1 MNDLNSIDQV
11 EDQVEDQIQK
21 QKIQRQIIK
30 NKVKRKNLIVYSSV
44 YFFLALMV
52 VVAIIP
58 FWIVIINATRDGMA
72 IQTKG
77 ITLIPGT
84 SLVDNYKILVQNVDI
99 VRGFGNSLKIAILV
113 TVLSGYFSALT
124 AYGFHMY
131 NFKGKNVL
139 FGIILVFMMVPSQLA
154 FLGYVKWMT
163 QLGLMDTHAA
173 LIIPSIA
180 SIGTV
185 FFLRAYISSA
195 LSKEIIESARMD
207 GAGEFYIFHKIAL
220 PLMAPGVATMS
231 IFTFI
236 GSWNNYLSARVILS
250 SKQNETLP
258 MVISSLKA
266 LRIWYQNQGAIYLG
280 FSISIVPIVIVF
292 IFASKYL
299 IENISA
305 GAVKG

>member
-1 MNDLNSIDQV
+1 MNKDKLIDQEIDQV
-11 EDQVEDQIQK
+11 QLERMK
-21 QKIQRQIIK
+21 ALK
-30 NKVKRKNLIVYSSV
+30 KRKRKKIIVYSLV
-44 YFFLALMV
+44 YLALSIMV
-52 VVAIIP
+52 VVAVIP

-72 IQTKG
+72 ISTQG
-77 ITLIPGT
+77 VTLIPGK
-84 SLVDNYKILVQNVDI
+84 SLAANYKILVENVNI
-99 VRGFGNSLKIAILV
+99 TRGFFNSLKIATLV
-113 TVLSGYFSALT
+113 TLLSGYFSALT
-124 AYGFHMY
+124 AYGFY
-131 NFKGKNVL
+131 LYDFKGKNFL
-139 FGIILVFMMVPSQLA
+139 FGLILVFMMIPSQLA

-163 QLGLMDTHAA
+163 QLGLMDNHAA
-173 LIIPSIA
+173 LIIPAVA

-195 LSKEIIESARMD
+195 MSKELIESARIE
-207 GAGEFYIFHKIAL
+207 GAGEFYIFHRIGL
-220 PLMAPGVATMS
+220 PLMSPGISTMS

-250 SKQNETLP
+250 SKENETLP

-266 LRIWYQNQGAIYLG
+266 LRIWHQNQGAVYLG
-280 FSISIVPIVIVF
+280 FAISIVPIVVVF

>member
-1 MNDLNSIDQV
+1 MSNKNHDLDERQLKKIKDQ
-11 EDQVEDQIQK
+11 K
-21 QKIQRQIIK
+21 KR
-30 NKVKRKNLIVYSSV
+30 KRKNIVVYTIVYTLLA
-44 YFFLALMV
+44 FLV
-52 VVAIIP
+52 VIAIVP

-72 IQTKG
+72 ISTQG
-77 ITLIPGT
+77 ITLFPG
-84 SLVDNYKILVQNVDI
+84 SSLKANYEILVDNVDI
-99 VRGFGNSLKIAILV
+99 IGGFFNSLKIATLV

-124 AYGFHMY
+124 AYGFYMY
-131 NFKGKNVL
+131 NFKGKNFL
-139 FGIILVFMMVPSQLA
+139 FGLILVFMMIPSQLA

-173 LIIPSIA
+173 LIIPAVA

-185 FFLRAYISSA
+185 FFLRAYISSS
-195 LSKEIIESARMD
+195 LSKSIIESARID
-207 GAGEFYIFHKIAL
+207 GAGEFHIFHKIAL

-250 SKQNETLP
+250 SKENETLP

-266 LRIWYQNQGAIYLG
+266 LKIWHQNQGAVYLG
-280 FSISIVPIVIVF
+280 FAISIVPIVVVF

>member
-1 MNDLNSIDQV
+1 MNNTENRD
-11 EDQVEDQIQK
+11 
-21 QKIQRQIIK
+21 
-30 NKVKRKNLIVYSSV
+30 KVKIKKNRKMDKFLVYGII
-44 YFFLALMV
+44 YTFLAV
-52 VVAIIP
+52 VVIVSVIP
-58 FWIVIINATRDGMA
+58 FWIVLINSTRDGVS
-72 IQTKG
+72 ISTQGLTIFPGKS
-77 ITLIPGT
+77 LIE
-84 SLVDNYKILVQNVDI
+84 NYKILTENTDI
-99 VRGFGNSLKIAILV
+99 MRGFMNSLKIAVMV
-113 TVLSGYFSALT
+113 TFLSGYFSALT

-131 NFKGKNVL
+131 EFKGKNFL

-185 FFLRAYISSA
+185 FFLRAYISSS

-207 GAGEFYIFHKIAL
+207 GASELYIFHRIAL

-250 SKQNETLP
+250 SKDLETLP

-280 FSISIVPIVIVF
+280 FAISIVPIVVVF

>member
-1 MNDLNSIDQV
+1 MSNVSNQEQV
-11 EDQVEDQIQK
+11 EAMKERRKKEIQK
-21 QKIQRQIIK
+21 R
-30 NKVKRKNLIVYSSV
+30 KRKNAVVYSV
-44 YFFLALMV
+44 IYLILAFLV
-52 VVAIIP
+52 VVAVVP
-58 FWIVIINATRDGMA
+58 FWIVLINATRDGMS
-72 IQTKG
+72 ISTQG
-77 ITLIPGT
+77 LTLIPGS
-84 SLVDNYKILVQNVDI
+84 SLVANYEILIENANVVQ
-99 VRGFGNSLKIAILV
+99 GFWNSMKIAVLS

-124 AYGFHMY
+124 AYGFHLY

-139 FGIILVFMMVPSQLA
+139 FGLILIFMMIPSQLA

-185 FFLRAYISSA
+185 FFLRAYISSSM
-195 LSKEIIESARMD
+195 SKSIIESARID
-207 GAGEFYIFHKIAL
+207 GAGEFHIFHKIGL

-231 IFTFI
+231 LFTFI

-250 SKQNETLP
+250 SKENETLP

-266 LRIWYQNQGAIYLG
+266 LRIWHQNQGAIYLG
-280 FSISIVPIVIVF
+280 FAISIVPIVIVF

>member
-1 MNDLNSIDQV
+1 MNNTGNRD
-11 EDQVEDQIQK
+11 
-21 QKIQRQIIK
+21 
-30 NKVKRKNLIVYSSV
+30 KVKIKKKRKMDKFLVYGII
-44 YFFLALMV
+44 YTFLAV
-52 VVAIIP
+52 VVIVSVIP
-58 FWIVIINATRDGMA
+58 FWIVLINSTRDGVS
-72 IQTKG
+72 ISTQGLTIFPG
-77 ITLIPGT
+77 RSLIE
-84 SLVDNYKILVQNVDI
+84 NYKILTENTDI
-99 VRGFGNSLKIAILV
+99 MRGFMNSLKIAVMV
-113 TVLSGYFSALT
+113 TFLSGYFSALT

-131 NFKGKNVL
+131 EFKGKNFL

-185 FFLRAYISSA
+185 FFLRAYISSS

-207 GAGEFYIFHKIAL
+207 GASELYIFHRIAL

-250 SKQNETLP
+250 SKDLETLP

-280 FSISIVPIVIVF
+280 FAISIVPIVVVF

>member
-1 MNDLNSIDQV
+1 MVDAKN
-11 EDQVEDQIQK
+11 
-21 QKIQRQIIK
+21 QKIK
-30 NKVKRKNLIVYSSV
+30 DEKKKKRKKIIVYSLV
-44 YFFLALMV
+44 YTFLAIMV
-52 VVAIIP
+52 VVTIVP

-72 IQTKG
+72 ISTQG
-77 ITLIPGT
+77 ITLIPGS
-84 SLVDNYKILVQNVDI
+84 SLFANYEILTDNVDI
-99 VRGFGNSLKIAILV
+99 ARGFFNSLKIAVLV

-131 NFKGKNVL
+131 NFRGKNFL
-139 FGIILVFMMVPSQLA
+139 FGLILVFMMIPSQLA

-185 FFLRAYISSA
+185 FFLRAYISSSM
-195 LSKEIIESARMD
+195 SKEIIESARID
-207 GAGEFYIFHKIAL
+207 GAGEFRIFHKIAL

-250 SKQNETLP
+250 SKENETLP

-266 LRIWYQNQGAIYLG
+266 LRIWYQNQGAVYLG
-280 FSISIVPIVIVF
+280 FAISIVPIVVVF

>member
-1 MNDLNSIDQV
+1 MSNLSHQEQV
-11 EDQVEDQIQK
+11 DEMQR
-21 QKIQRQIIK
+21 QKIIDEKKR
-30 NKVKRKNLIVYSSV
+30 KRKNFIVYSIV
-44 YFFLALMV
+44 YFFLALLV

-58 FWIVIINATRDGMA
+58 FWIVIINATRDGMD
-72 IQTKG
+72 ISTQG
-77 ITLIPGT
+77 ITIFPGS
-84 SLVDNYKILVQNVDI
+84 SLKENYRILTDNVDV
-99 VRGFGNSLKIAILV
+99 VRGFWNSLKIATLV

-131 NFKGKNVL
+131 NFKGKNFL
-139 FGIILVFMMVPSQLA
+139 FGIILVFMMIPSQLA

-173 LIIPSIA
+173 LIIPSMA

-195 LSKEIIESARMD
+195 LSKGIIESARID
-207 GAGEFYIFHKIAL
+207 GAGELYIFHRIGL
-220 PLMAPGVATMS
+220 PMMAPGVATMS

-250 SKQNETLP
+250 SKENETLP

-266 LRIWYQNQGAIYLG
+266 LRIWHQNQGAVYLG
-280 FSISIVPIVIVF
+280 FAISIVPIVVVF

-305 GAVKG
+305 GAIKG

>member
-1 MNDLNSIDQV
+1 MSSASNADVNKRSRKLEN
-11 EDQVEDQIQK
+11 
-21 QKIQRQIIK
+21 KIKRDKLIIY
-30 NKVKRKNLIVYSSV
+30 IVV
-44 YFFLALMV
+44 YTFLALLVLVSV
-52 VVAIIP
+52 VP
-58 FWIVIINATRDGMA
+58 FWIVLINSTRDGMS
-72 IQTKG
+72 ISTQG
-77 ITLIPGT
+77 MSLFPGK
-84 SLVDNYKILVQNVDI
+84 SLVENYKILTSNADVVQ
-99 VRGFGNSLKIAILV
+99 GFLNSLKISILV
-113 TVLSGYFSALT
+113 TILSGYFSALT

-131 NFKGKNVL
+131 NFRGKNFL

-185 FFLRAYISSA
+185 FFLRAYISSS
-195 LSKEIIESARMD
+195 LSKELIESARID
-207 GAGEFYIFHKIAL
+207 GAGELYIFHRIAL

-250 SKQNETLP
+250 SKGKETLP

-266 LRIWYQNQGAIYLG
+266 LKIWHQNQGAIYLG
-280 FSISIVPIVIVF
+280 FAISIIPIVVVF

>member
-1 MNDLNSIDQV
+1 MSKTNQVAPTLN
-11 EDQVEDQIQK
+11 QK
-21 QKIQRQIIK
+21 QKKQKRDKIMVYAII
-30 NKVKRKNLIVYSSV
+30 YSL
-44 YFFLALMV
+44 LALLVIISV
-52 VVAIIP
+52 VP
-58 FWIVIINATRDGMA
+58 FWIVLINATRDGVS
-72 IQTKG
+72 ISTQG
-77 ITLIPGT
+77 ITLIPGK
-84 SLVDNYKILVQNVDI
+84 SLVENYKILTSNVD
-99 VRGFGNSLKIAILV
+99 VMRGFWNSLKIAILV

-131 NFKGKNVL
+131 NFKGKNFL
-139 FGIILVFMMVPSQLA
+139 FGIILVFMMIPSQLS

-163 QLGLMDTHAA
+163 QLNLMDNHLA

-185 FFLRAYISSA
+185 FFLRAYISSS
-195 LSKEIIESARMD
+195 LSKEIIESARID
-207 GAGEFYIFHKIAL
+207 GAGELYIFHRIAL

-250 SKQNETLP
+250 SKANETLP

-266 LRIWYQNQGAIYLG
+266 LKIWYQNQGAIYLG
-280 FSISIVPIVIVF
+280 FAISIIPIVIVF

>member
-1 MNDLNSIDQV
+1 MSKLDS
-11 EDQVEDQIQK
+11 
-21 QKIQRQIIK
+21 K
-30 NKVKRKNLIVYSSV
+30 NQLEEAKRKRKNIIVYSCI
-44 YFFLALMV
+44 YLFLALLV

-72 IQTKG
+72 ISTQGVT
-77 ITLIPGT
+77 IFPGT
-84 SLVDNYKILVQNVDI
+84 SLKENYEILVKNVDV
-99 VRGFGNSLKIAILV
+99 VRGFLNSLKIALLV

-131 NFKGKNVL
+131 DFKFKNFL
-139 FGIILVFMMVPSQLA
+139 FGIILIFMMIPSQLA

-163 QLGLMDTHAA
+163 QLGLMDNHLA
-173 LIIPSIA
+173 LIIPAVA

-185 FFLRAYISSA
+185 FFLRAYISSS
-195 LSKEIIESARMD
+195 LSKEIIESARID
-207 GAGEFYIFHKIAL
+207 GAGELYIFHRIAL

-250 SKQNETLP
+250 SKANETLP

-266 LRIWYQNQGAIYLG
+266 LKIWHQNQGAIYLG
-280 FSISIVPIVIVF
+280 FAISIIPIVVVF

>member
-1 MNDLNSIDQV
+1 MSDLNNFEKADDQV
-11 EDQVEDQIQK
+11 QK
-21 QKIQRQIIK
+21 LNIQREK
-30 NKVKRKNLIVYSSV
+30 VKKKVKRKKALVYSVV
-44 YFFLALMV
+44 YLFLAFLV
-52 VVAIIP
+52 VVAVVP
-58 FWIVIINATRDGMA
+58 FWIVIINSTRDGMS
-72 IQTKG
+72 ISTQG
-77 ITLIPGT
+77 MTLIPGR
-84 SLVDNYKILVQNVDI
+84 SLVENYKILVENVDI
-99 VRGFGNSLKIAILV
+99 GRGFFNSLKIATLV

-131 NFKGKNVL
+131 NFKGKNFL
-139 FGIILVFMMVPSQLA
+139 FGIILIFMMVPSQLA

-163 QLGLMDTHAA
+163 QLGLMDTHSA

-185 FFLRAYISSA
+185 FFLRAYISAA
-195 LSKEIIESARMD
+195 LSKEIIESARID
-207 GAGEFYIFHKIAL
+207 GAGELYIFHRIAL

-250 SKQNETLP
+250 SKENETLP

-266 LRIWYQNQGAIYLG
+266 LKIWYLNQGAIYLG
-280 FSISIVPIVIVF
+280 FAISIVPIVVVF

>member
-1 MNDLNSIDQV
+1 MSKTNPTLN
-11 EDQVEDQIQK
+11 QK
-21 QKIQRQIIK
+21 QKKQKRDKIMVYAII
-30 NKVKRKNLIVYSSV
+30 YSL
-44 YFFLALMV
+44 LALLVIISV
-52 VVAIIP
+52 VP
-58 FWIVIINATRDGMA
+58 FWIVLINATRDGVS
-72 IQTKG
+72 ISTQG
-77 ITLIPGT
+77 ITLIPGK
-84 SLVDNYKILVQNVDI
+84 SLVENYKILTSNVD
-99 VRGFGNSLKIAILV
+99 VMRGFWNSLKIAILV

-131 NFKGKNVL
+131 NFKGKNFL
-139 FGIILVFMMVPSQLA
+139 FGIILVFMMIPSQLS

-163 QLGLMDTHAA
+163 QLNLMDNHLA

-185 FFLRAYISSA
+185 FFLRAYISSS
-195 LSKEIIESARMD
+195 LSKEIIESARID
-207 GAGEFYIFHKIAL
+207 GAGELYIFHRIAL

-250 SKQNETLP
+250 SKANETLP

-266 LRIWYQNQGAIYLG
+266 LKIWYQNQGAIYLG
-280 FSISIVPIVIVF
+280 FAISIIPIVIVF

>member
-1 MNDLNSIDQV
+1 MKDNRV
-11 EDQVEDQIQK
+11 KEQISPQTDE
-21 QKIQRQIIK
+21 QRRKEIRR
-30 NKVKRKNLIVYSSV
+30 NKAKKVMVYSLI
-44 YFFLALMV
+44 YLFLAFLV
-52 VVAIIP
+52 VIAVIP
-58 FWIVIINATRDGMA
+58 FWIVLINATRDGMS
-72 IQTKG
+72 ISTQG
-77 ITLIPGT
+77 ISLIPGT
-84 SLVDNYKILVQNVDI
+84 SLVENYRILVDNVDV
-99 VRGFGNSLKIAILV
+99 VRGFMNSLKIAVAV

-124 AYGFHMY
+124 AYGFHVF
-131 NFKGKNVL
+131 NFRGKNVL
-139 FGIILVFMMVPSQLA
+139 FGLILIFMMVPSQLA
-154 FLGYVKWMT
+154 FLGYVRLMT
-163 QLGLMDTHAA
+163 QIGLMDNHLA
-173 LIIPSIA
+173 LIIPAIA

-185 FFLRAYISSA
+185 FFLRAYISSS
-195 LSKEIIESARMD
+195 LGKEVIEAARID
-207 GAGEFYIFHKIAL
+207 GAGELYIFHRIAL

-250 SKQNETLP
+250 SKANETLP

-280 FSISIVPIVIVF
+280 FAISIVPIVVVF

>member
-1 MNDLNSIDQV
+1 MT
-11 EDQVEDQIQK
+11 
-21 QKIQRQIIK
+21 
-30 NKVKRKNLIVYSSV
+30 NLITKSQDADQAQLLRRIEKKKDRRKKLVVFSMVYS
-44 YFFLALMV
+44 FLFLLV

-72 IQTKG
+72 ISTQGVT
-77 ITLIPGT
+77 IIPGT
-84 SLVDNYKILVQNVDI
+84 SLKENYEILVKNVNV
-99 VRGFGNSLKIAILV
+99 VRGFLNSLKIALLV
-113 TVLSGYFSALT
+113 TILSGYFSALT

-131 NFKGKNVL
+131 NFRFKNFL
-139 FGIILVFMMVPSQLA
+139 FGIILIFMMIPSQLA

-163 QLGLMDTHAA
+163 QLGLMDNHLA
-173 LIIPSIA
+173 LIIPAVA

-185 FFLRAYISSA
+185 FFLRAYISSS
-195 LSKEIIESARMD
+195 LSKEIIESARID
-207 GAGEFYIFHKIAL
+207 GAGELYIFHRIAL

-250 SKQNETLP
+250 SKENETLP

-266 LRIWYQNQGAIYLG
+266 LQIWHQNQGAIYLG
-280 FSISIVPIVIVF
+280 FAISIIPIVVVF

>member
-1 MNDLNSIDQV
+1 MSNKNHDLDERQLKKIKDQ
-11 EDQVEDQIQK
+11 K
-21 QKIQRQIIK
+21 KR
-30 NKVKRKNLIVYSSV
+30 KRKNIVVYTIVYTLLA
-44 YFFLALMV
+44 FLV
-52 VVAIIP
+52 VIAIVP

-72 IQTKG
+72 ISTQG
-77 ITLIPGT
+77 ITLFPG
-84 SLVDNYKILVQNVDI
+84 SSLKANYEILVDNVDI
-99 VRGFGNSLKIAILV
+99 IGGFFNSLKIATLV

-124 AYGFHMY
+124 AYGFYMY
-131 NFKGKNVL
+131 NFKGKNFL
-139 FGIILVFMMVPSQLA
+139 FGLILMFMMIPSQLA

-173 LIIPSIA
+173 LIIPAVA

-185 FFLRAYISSA
+185 FFLRAYISSS
-195 LSKEIIESARMD
+195 LSKSIIESARID
-207 GAGEFYIFHKIAL
+207 GAGEFHIFHKIAL

-250 SKQNETLP
+250 SKENETLP

-266 LRIWYQNQGAIYLG
+266 LKIWHQNQGAVYLG
-280 FSISIVPIVIVF
+280 FAISIVPIVVVF

>member
-1 MNDLNSIDQV
+1 MSKSLNSASTADMNKKSRKL
-11 EDQVEDQIQK
+11 ES
-21 QKIQRQIIK
+21 KI
-30 NKVKRKNLIVYSSV
+30 KRDKLIVYIVV
-44 YFFLALMV
+44 YAFLALLVLVSV
-52 VVAIIP
+52 VP
-58 FWIVIINATRDGMA
+58 FWIVLINATRDGMS
-72 IQTKG
+72 ISTQG
-77 ITLIPGT
+77 MSLFPGK
-84 SLVDNYKILVQNVDI
+84 SLVENYKILTSNADVVQ
-99 VRGFGNSLKIAILV
+99 GFLNSLKISVLV
-113 TVLSGYFSALT
+113 TILSGYFSALT

-131 NFKGKNVL
+131 NFRGKNFL

-185 FFLRAYISSA
+185 FFLRAYISSS
-195 LSKEIIESARMD
+195 LSKELIESARID
-207 GAGEFYIFHKIAL
+207 GAGELYIFHRIAL

-250 SKQNETLP
+250 SKGKETLP

-266 LRIWYQNQGAIYLG
+266 LKIWHQNQGAIYLG
-280 FSISIVPIVIVF
+280 FAISIIPIVVVF

>member
-1 MNDLNSIDQV
+1 MVNTS
-11 EDQVEDQIQK
+11 
-21 QKIQRQIIK
+21 IQRK
-30 NKVKRKNLIVYSSV
+30 NKYKRIAVYSTVYLFLAFLIVV
-44 YFFLALMV
+44 TV
-52 VVAIIP
+52 IP

-72 IQTKG
+72 ISTQG
-77 ITLIPGT
+77 ITLIPGS
-84 SLVDNYKILVQNVDI
+84 SLIENYKILVENVN
-99 VRGFGNSLKIAILV
+99 VGRGFFNSLKIATLV
-113 TVLSGYFSALT
+113 TILSGYFSALT

-131 NFKGKNVL
+131 DFKGKNIL

-154 FLGYVKWMT
+154 FLGYVKWIT

-173 LIIPSIA
+173 LIIPTIA

-185 FFLRAYISSA
+185 FFLRAYISAS
-195 LSKEIIESARMD
+195 LSKEIIESARID
-207 GAGEFYIFHKIAL
+207 GAGELYIFHKMAL

-236 GSWNNYLSARVILS
+236 GSWNNYLSARIILT
-250 SKQNETLP
+250 SKENETLP

-280 FSISIVPIVIVF
+280 FSISIVPIIVVF

>member
-1 MNDLNSIDQV
+1 MS
-11 EDQVEDQIQK
+11 
-21 QKIQRQIIK
+21 
-30 NKVKRKNLIVYSSV
+30 NLISKSQAADQAQQLRSIEKKKDRRKKLVVFSMIYS
-44 YFFLALMV
+44 FLFLLV

-72 IQTKG
+72 ISTQGVT
-77 ITLIPGT
+77 IIPGT
-84 SLVDNYKILVQNVDI
+84 SLKENYEILVKNVNV
-99 VRGFGNSLKIAILV
+99 VRGFLNSLKIALLV
-113 TVLSGYFSALT
+113 TILSGYFSALT

-131 NFKGKNVL
+131 NFRFKNFL
-139 FGIILVFMMVPSQLA
+139 FGIILIFMMIPSQLA

-163 QLGLMDTHAA
+163 QLGLMDNHLA
-173 LIIPSIA
+173 LIIPAVA

-185 FFLRAYISSA
+185 FFLRAYISSS
-195 LSKEIIESARMD
+195 LSKEIIESARID
-207 GAGEFYIFHKIAL
+207 GAGELYIFHRIAL

-250 SKQNETLP
+250 SKSNETLP

-266 LRIWYQNQGAIYLG
+266 LQIWHQNQGAIYLG
-280 FSISIVPIVIVF
+280 FAISIIPIVVVF

>member
-1 MNDLNSIDQV
+1 VQNMSSLLNTAPTADVSKKSRKL
-11 EDQVEDQIQK
+11 ESK
-21 QKIQRQIIK
+21 M
-30 NKVKRKNLIVYSSV
+30 KRDKWIVYIIV
-44 YFFLALMV
+44 YAFLAFLVLVSV
-52 VVAIIP
+52 VP
-58 FWIVIINATRDGMA
+58 FWIVLINATRDGMS
-72 IQTKG
+72 ISTQG
-77 ITLIPGT
+77 MSLLPGK
-84 SLVDNYKILVQNVDI
+84 SLVENYKILTSNADVVQ
-99 VRGFGNSLKIAILV
+99 GFINSLKISVLV
-113 TVLSGYFSALT
+113 TILSGYFSALT

-131 NFKGKNVL
+131 NFRGKNFL
-139 FGIILVFMMVPSQLA
+139 FGIILIFMMVPSQLA

-185 FFLRAYISSA
+185 FFLRAYISSS
-195 LSKEIIESARMD
+195 LSKELIESARID
-207 GAGEFYIFHKIAL
+207 GAGELYIFHRIAL

-250 SKQNETLP
+250 SKGNETLP

-266 LRIWYQNQGAIYLG
+266 LKIWHQNQGAIYLG
-280 FSISIVPIVIVF
+280 FAISIIPIVVVF

>member
-1 MNDLNSIDQV
+1 MV
-11 EDQVEDQIQK
+11 YA
-21 QKIQRQIIK
+21 II
-30 NKVKRKNLIVYSSV
+30 YSL
-44 YFFLALMV
+44 LALLVIISV
-52 VVAIIP
+52 VP
-58 FWIVIINATRDGMA
+58 FWIVLINATRDGVS
-72 IQTKG
+72 ISTQG
-77 ITLIPGT
+77 ITLIPGK
-84 SLVDNYKILVQNVDI
+84 SLVENYKILTSNVD
-99 VRGFGNSLKIAILV
+99 VMRGFWNSLKIAILV

-131 NFKGKNVL
+131 NFKGKNFL
-139 FGIILVFMMVPSQLA
+139 FGIILVFMMIPSQLS

-163 QLGLMDTHAA
+163 QLNLMDNHLA

-185 FFLRAYISSA
+185 FFLRAYISSS
-195 LSKEIIESARMD
+195 LSKEIIESARID
-207 GAGEFYIFHKIAL
+207 GAGELYIFHRIAL

-250 SKQNETLP
+250 SKANETLP

-266 LRIWYQNQGAIYLG
+266 LKIWYQNQGAIYLG
-280 FSISIVPIVIVF
+280 FAISIIPIVIVF

>member
-1 MNDLNSIDQV
+1 VD
-11 EDQVEDQIQK
+11 
-21 QKIQRQIIK
+21 
-30 NKVKRKNLIVYSSV
+30 
-44 YFFLALMV
+44 
-52 VVAIIP
+52 VA
-58 FWIVIINATRDGMA
+58 
-72 IQTKG
+72 
-77 ITLIPGT
+77 
-84 SLVDNYKILVQNVDI
+84 
-99 VRGFGNSLKIAILV
+99 RGFWNSLKIAVLV

-131 NFKGKNVL
+131 NFKGKNFL

-185 FFLRAYISSA
+185 FFLRAYISAA
-195 LSKEIIESARMD
+195 LSKEVIESARMD
-207 GAGEFYIFHKIAL
+207 GAGELYIFHRIAL

-250 SKQNETLP
+250 SKHNETLP
-258 MVISSLKA
+258 MVISTLKA
-266 LRIWYQNQGAIYLG
+266 LKIWHQNQGAIYLG
-280 FSISIVPIVIVF
+280 FAISIVPIVIVF

>member
-1 MNDLNSIDQV
+1 MSDLNNFEKADDQV
-11 EDQVEDQIQK
+11 
-21 QKIQRQIIK
+21 QKINIQRK
-30 NKVKRKNLIVYSSV
+30 KLKKKLKRKKALVYSVV
-44 YFFLALMV
+44 YLFLAFLV
-52 VVAIIP
+52 VVAVVP
-58 FWIVIINATRDGMA
+58 FWIVIINSTRDGMS
-72 IQTKG
+72 ISTQG
-77 ITLIPGT
+77 MTLIPGS
-84 SLVDNYKILVQNVDI
+84 SLVENYKILVENVNI
-99 VRGFGNSLKIAILV
+99 GRGFFNSLKIATLV
-113 TVLSGYFSALT
+113 TILSGYFSALT

-131 NFKGKNVL
+131 NFKGKNFL
-139 FGIILVFMMVPSQLA
+139 FGIILIFMMVPSQLA

-163 QLGLMDTHAA
+163 QLGLMDTHSA

-185 FFLRAYISSA
+185 FFLRAYISAA
-195 LSKEIIESARMD
+195 LSKEIIESARID
-207 GAGEFYIFHKIAL
+207 GAGELYIFHRIAL

-250 SKQNETLP
+250 SKENETLP

-266 LRIWYQNQGAIYLG
+266 LKIWYLNQGAIYLG
-280 FSISIVPIVIVF
+280 FAISIVPIVVVF

>member
-1 MNDLNSIDQV
+1 MSDLNNFEKADDQV
-11 EDQVEDQIQK
+11 QK
-21 QKIQRQIIK
+21 LDIQRK
-30 NKVKRKNLIVYSSV
+30 KVKKKVKRKKVLVYSIVYL
-44 YFFLALMV
+44 FLAFLVIVAV
-52 VVAIIP
+52 VP
-58 FWIVIINATRDGMA
+58 FWIVIINSTRDGMS
-72 IQTKG
+72 ISTQG
-77 ITLIPGT
+77 MTLIPGS
-84 SLVDNYKILVQNVDI
+84 SLVENYKILVENVNI
-99 VRGFGNSLKIAILV
+99 GRGFFNSLKIATMV

-131 NFKGKNVL
+131 NFKGKNFL
-139 FGIILVFMMVPSQLA
+139 FGIILIFMMVPSQLA

-163 QLGLMDTHAA
+163 QLGLMDTHSA

-185 FFLRAYISSA
+185 FFLRAYISAA
-195 LSKEIIESARMD
+195 LSKEIIESARID
-207 GAGEFYIFHKIAL
+207 GAGELYIFHRIAL

-250 SKQNETLP
+250 SKENETLP

-266 LRIWYQNQGAIYLG
+266 LKIWYLNQGAIYLG
-280 FSISIVPIVIVF
+280 FAISIVPIVVVF

>member
-1 MNDLNSIDQV
+1 MSDLNNFEKAD
-11 EDQVEDQIQK
+11 DQIQDLK
-21 QKIQRQIIK
+21 VQRQK
-30 NKVKRKNLIVYSSV
+30 YKKKVKRKKTMVYSMV
-44 YFFLALMV
+44 YLFLGLLV
-52 VVAIIP
+52 IVAVIP
-58 FWIVIINATRDGMA
+58 FWIVIINSTRDGMS
-72 IQTKG
+72 ISTQG
-77 ITLIPGT
+77 MTLIPGT
-84 SLVDNYKILVQNVDI
+84 SLIENYKILVENVNI
-99 VRGFGNSLKIAILV
+99 GRGFFNSLKIATLV

-131 NFKGKNVL
+131 QFKGRNFL
-139 FGIILVFMMVPSQLA
+139 FGIILIFMMVPSQLA

-185 FFLRAYISSA
+185 FFLRAYISAA
-195 LSKEIIESARMD
+195 LSKEIIESARID
-207 GAGEFYIFHKIAL
+207 GAGELYIFHRIAL

-250 SKQNETLP
+250 SKENETLP

-266 LRIWYQNQGAIYLG
+266 LKIWYLNQGAIYLG
-280 FSISIVPIVIVF
+280 FAISIVPIVVVF

>member
-1 MNDLNSIDQV
+1 MSNMNSQNQSVDQA
-11 EDQVEDQIQK
+11 QMLR
-21 QKIQRQIIK
+21 KIQQKKDR
-30 NKVKRKNLIVYSSV
+30 RKKLVVFSMVYS
-44 YFFLALMV
+44 FLFLLV

-72 IQTKG
+72 ISTQGVT
-77 ITLIPGT
+77 IFPGT
-84 SLVDNYKILVQNVDI
+84 SLSENYEILVKNVNV
-99 VRGFGNSLKIAILV
+99 VRGFLNSLKIALLV
-113 TVLSGYFSALT
+113 TILSGYFSALT

-131 NFKGKNVL
+131 DFRFKNFL
-139 FGIILVFMMVPSQLA
+139 FGIILIFMMIPSQLA

-163 QLGLMDTHAA
+163 QLGLMDNHLA
-173 LIIPSIA
+173 LIIPAVA

-185 FFLRAYISSA
+185 FFLRAYISSS
-195 LSKEIIESARMD
+195 LSKEIIESARID
-207 GAGEFYIFHKIAL
+207 GAGELYIFHRIAL

-250 SKQNETLP
+250 SKSNETLP

-266 LRIWYQNQGAIYLG
+266 LQIWHQNQGAIYLG
-280 FSISIVPIVIVF
+280 FAISIIPIVVVF

>member
-1 MNDLNSIDQV
+1 MSKSLSSA
-11 EDQVEDQIQK
+11 
-21 QKIQRQIIK
+21 KI
-30 NKVKRKNLIVYSSV
+30 KRDKIIVYIVV
-44 YFFLALMV
+44 YAFLALLVLVSV
-52 VVAIIP
+52 VP
-58 FWIVIINATRDGMA
+58 FWIVLINATRDGMS
-72 IQTKG
+72 ISTQG
-77 ITLIPGT
+77 MSLFPGK
-84 SLVDNYKILVQNVDI
+84 SLVENYKILTSNADVVQ
-99 VRGFGNSLKIAILV
+99 GFLNSLKISVLV
-113 TVLSGYFSALT
+113 TLLSGYFSALT

-131 NFKGKNVL
+131 NFRGKNFL

-185 FFLRAYISSA
+185 FFLRAYISSS
-195 LSKEIIESARMD
+195 LSKELIESARID
-207 GAGEFYIFHKIAL
+207 GAGELYIFHRIAL

-250 SKQNETLP
+250 SKGKETLP

-266 LRIWYQNQGAIYLG
+266 LKIWHQNQGAIYLG
-280 FSISIVPIVIVF
+280 FAISIIPIVVVF

>member
-1 MNDLNSIDQV
+1 M
-11 EDQVEDQIQK
+11 K
-21 QKIQRQIIK
+21 KAK
-30 NKVKRKNLIVYSSV
+30 KFLIYATVYTFLGLLVVISV
-44 YFFLALMV
+44 
-52 VVAIIP
+52 IP

-72 IQTKG
+72 ISTQG
-77 ITLIPGT
+77 ISFLPGT
-84 SLVDNYKILVQNVDI
+84 SLQANYQILQENVD
-99 VRGFGNSLKIAILV
+99 VMRGFMNSLKIAVLV
-113 TVLSGYFSALT
+113 TLLSGYFSALT
-124 AYGFHMY
+124 AYGFHIY
-131 NFKGKNVL
+131 QFRGKNVL
-139 FGIILVFMMVPSQLA
+139 FALILIFMMIPSQLA

-195 LSKEIIESARMD
+195 LSKELIESARID
-207 GAGEFYIFHKIAL
+207 GAGEFYIFHRIGL

-250 SKQNETLP
+250 SKAKETLP

-280 FSISIVPIVIVF
+280 FAISIVPIVVIF

>member
-1 MNDLNSIDQV
+1 MSDLNNFEKADDQV
-11 EDQVEDQIQK
+11 QQLN
-21 QKIQRQIIK
+21 IQRKKVK
-30 NKVKRKNLIVYSSV
+30 NKVKRKKVLVYSIVYL
-44 YFFLALMV
+44 FLAFLV
-52 VVAIIP
+52 IVAVIP
-58 FWIVIINATRDGMA
+58 FWIVIINSTRDGMS
-72 IQTKG
+72 ISTQG
-77 ITLIPGT
+77 MTLIPGT
-84 SLVDNYKILVQNVDI
+84 SLIENYKILVENVNI
-99 VRGFGNSLKIAILV
+99 GRGFFNSLKIATLV

-131 NFKGKNVL
+131 QFKGRNFL
-139 FGIILVFMMVPSQLA
+139 FGIILIFMMVPSQLA

-163 QLGLMDTHAA
+163 QLGLMDTHSA

-185 FFLRAYISSA
+185 FFLRAYISAA
-195 LSKEIIESARMD
+195 LSKEIIESARID
-207 GAGEFYIFHKIAL
+207 GAGELYIFHRIAL

-250 SKQNETLP
+250 SKENETLP

-266 LRIWYQNQGAIYLG
+266 LRIWYLNQGAIYLG
-280 FSISIVPIVIVF
+280 FAISIVPIVVVF

>member
-1 MNDLNSIDQV
+1 MNNTGNRD
-11 EDQVEDQIQK
+11 
-21 QKIQRQIIK
+21 
-30 NKVKRKNLIVYSSV
+30 KVKIKKKRKMDKFLVYGII
-44 YFFLALMV
+44 YTFLAV
-52 VVAIIP
+52 VVIVSVIP
-58 FWIVIINATRDGMA
+58 FWIVLINSTRDGVS
-72 IQTKG
+72 ISTQGLTIFPGKS
-77 ITLIPGT
+77 LIE
-84 SLVDNYKILVQNVDI
+84 NYKILTENTDI
-99 VRGFGNSLKIAILV
+99 MRGFMNSLKIAVMV
-113 TVLSGYFSALT
+113 TFLSGYFSALT

-131 NFKGKNVL
+131 EFKGKNFL

-185 FFLRAYISSA
+185 FFLRAYISSS

-207 GAGEFYIFHKIAL
+207 GASELYIFHRIAL

-250 SKQNETLP
+250 SKDLETLP

-280 FSISIVPIVIVF
+280 FAISIVPIVVVF